1 MARRRPRAT
10 QLAGT
15 CRNIRTGPA
24 EPGPAVGPMVSPVI
38 AVLAGV
44 VRRLFPAA
52 EANIPDEEERPP
64 TRVDAG
70 DGGAP
75 ITKALPQAFLAQ
87 SCTWAAHRWPRCPP
101 TREVVALTDHP

>member
-1 MARRRPRAT
+1 
-10 QLAGT
+10 
-15 CRNIRTGPA
+15 
-24 EPGPAVGPMVSPVI
+24 MVSPVI

-101 TREVVALTDHP
+101 TREVIALTDHP